1 MLNNKWVLLILF
13 IAGLIIVVLPDSGKA
28 VIELNKSHG
37 PSIQDSIGLG
47 LILISWLFGCTIV
60 VRNWR
65 KIKSRI
71 GNRTFRLLIMIYLLA
86 LIGIILSLALS
97 SDFLLWICLAVGL
110 LINMLYVIYAFKK

>member
-97 SDFLLWICLAVGL
+97 SDFLLWICVAVGL